1 MRSSRTA
8 ARVGYGDGLKLS
20 AKSAEDAEK
29 RSISGLPEGKQPM
42 RTSKKCPKCGF
53 KANSAFNEC
62 PRCGVIISK
71 FGQQSEEGNQSG
83 RRSAAD
89 KNAYLADL
97 AGANTLIIRQKKEWG
112 EILAGIET
120 KNRYEVLDPLNNP
133 LIEASEEGD
142 SALAAITRIFLKAL
156 RPFTMHL
163 FSLQGTGLFKLT
175 RPFRFYFHEL
185 NVCQPNGALLG
196 KIKRRFALLRRIYSV
211 IDRNG
216 HEMYELFG
224 PLLHPWTFTIR
235 KGGQEL
241 GKITKKWSGLAKE
254 TFTDADNFGIT
265 FPQGIDLSQKAV
277 LLGAVFLID
286 FVHFENSGNNR
297 N

>member
-1 MRSSRTA
+1 MSASS
-8 ARVGYGDGLKLS
+8 
-20 AKSAEDAEK
+20 
-29 RSISGLPEGKQPM
+29 
-42 RTSKKCPKCGF
+42 KCPKCGF
-53 KANSAFNEC
+53 AASAPFNEC

-71 FGQQSEEGNQSG
+71 FLQRAEEGNQAE
-83 RRSAAD
+83 RKSAAD
-89 KNAYLADL
+89 KNSYLANL
-97 AGANTLIIRQKKEWG
+97 AGANSLIIRQKKEWG
-112 EILAGIET
+112 EILTGFET
-120 KNRYEVLDPLNNP
+120 KNRYEVLDHLNNP
-133 LIEASEEGD
+133 LIEAAEEGD
-142 SALAAITRIFLKAL
+142 SALATITRIFLKAL

-163 FSLQGTGLFKLT
+163 FSPQGTGLFKLT

-185 NVCQPNGALLG
+185 DVCQSNGAPLG
-196 KIKRRFALLRRIYSV
+196 KIKRRFAVLRRIYSV

-224 PLLHPWTFTIR
+224 PLLHPWTFKIQ

-265 FPQGIDLSQKAV
+265 FPPEIDLSQKAV

-286 FVHFENSGNNR
+286 FVHFENTGNNR

>member
-1 MRSSRTA
+1 MS
-8 ARVGYGDGLKLS
+8 
-20 AKSAEDAEK
+20 
-29 RSISGLPEGKQPM
+29 
-42 RTSKKCPKCGF
+42 TSKKCPKCGF
-53 KANSAFNEC
+53 KANSPFNEC

-71 FGQQSEEGNQSG
+71 FRQSADAGNQAE

-112 EILAGIET
+112 EILTGFET
-120 KNRYEVLDPLNNP
+120 KNRYEVSDLLNNP
-133 LIEASEEGD
+133 MMEALEEEG
-142 SALAAITRIFLKAL
+142 SALAVVTRLLLKAL

-163 FSLQGTGLFKLT
+163 FSPQGTGLFKLT

-185 NVCQPNGALLG
+185 DVCQSDGAPLG
-196 KIKRRFALLRRIYSV
+196 KIKRRFAVLRRIYSV

-216 HEMYELFG
+216 HEIYELFG
-224 PLLHPWTFTIR
+224 PLVHPWTFKIQ

-286 FVHFENSGNNR
+286 FVHFENSGNKR